1 MTDTRDTS
9 SRLLVEARDP
19 NLDDPTGRLAAYI
32 KRTQNGLDLLALVT
46 LFLVVVPPSDFGTEH
61 HGVAIAL
68 AVRLLL
74 SVIYGIDATIRT
86 RYAQNRRLYLRT
98 HPIMLVSVLLPP
110 VRVIFSIRLIRSL
123 FRRGHLS
130 RFMIGA
136 TLLMLNGAAIV
147 YLVEHDAPGANIKTL
162 GNSLWW
168 SIVTITTVGY
178 GDYTPV
184 TVAGRVV
191 GTMIMGIGILV
202 LAVITAQVSSN
213 FVDQAAR
220 RRRGEAQEATT
231 PTVTL
236 VDLGERLDRIE
247 ALLTQ
252 RTTTDQ

>member
-1 MTDTRDTS
+1 MTDTRDTP

-46 LFLVVVPPSDFGTEH
+46 LFLVVVPPSDFGTD
-61 HGVAIAL
+61 HGATIAL
-68 AVRLLL
+68 VVRVLL

-98 HPIMLVSVLLPP
+98 HRVMLVSVVLPP

-130 RFMIGA
+130 RFLLGA
-136 TLLMLNGAAIV
+136 TVLMLNGAAIV

-168 SIVTITTVGY
+168 AIVTITTVGY

-220 RRRGEAQEATT
+220 RRRGEPEEATT

-236 VDLGERLDRIE
+236 VELGERLDRIE
-247 ALLTQ
+247 ALLTR
-252 RTTTDQ
+252 RTTTDR